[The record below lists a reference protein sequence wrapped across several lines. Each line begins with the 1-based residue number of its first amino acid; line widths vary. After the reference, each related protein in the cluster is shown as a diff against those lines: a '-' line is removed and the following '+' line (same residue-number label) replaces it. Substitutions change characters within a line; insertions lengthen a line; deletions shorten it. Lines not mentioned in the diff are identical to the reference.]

1 MAAFKIKKKHLKEL
15 IDSLAKEY
23 RVFIPVESDGVSSF
37 KEVTSDSHLPT
48 INSRN
53 TDRPPKE
60 IFFPQTE
67 TLFTYKEGKISPP
80 EQPNTK
86 YRIPNTDKI
95 AIFGARPCDVKSF
108 SLLDRLF
115 GMERNVAKCSEYKD
129 TYWINRR
136 TNALIFTI
144 GCNHPLSTCFCNWL
158 NGGPFNREGSD
169 LLLTDIG
176 EDFLVEPCSQNGEEF
191 IKTKGLPIQKAA
203 KVDIKRA
210 STVRKEAE
218 STLSEPVDI
227 TSLKEDLDTLWDNPV
242 WNEIAYKCLSC
253 AACSYLCPTC
263 YCFDIQDERAGNA
276 RGKRIRVWDS
286 CMFSL
291 FTKEASGHNPRPSS
305 KERMRQ
311 RIMHKFNYF
320 VENLGDFGCVGC
332 GRCIRSCPVNMD
344 IREVINTIKNVK
356 LTISNEK

>member
-1 MAAFKIKKKHLKEL
+1 MATFKIKKKRLKEF
-15 IDSLAKEY
+15 IDNLTKEY
-23 RVFIPVESDGVSSF
+23 RVFIPVESDGVASF
-37 KEVTSDSHLPT
+37 MEIGKIENKKMEIGDLRFDSY
-48 INSRN
+48 N

-67 TLFTYKEGKISPP
+67 ALLTYKEGKISSP
-80 EQPNTK
+80 EQASTE
-86 YRIPNTDKI
+86 KI
-95 AIFGARPCDVKSF
+95 AIFGVRPCDAKSF

-115 GMERNVAKCSEYKD
+115 GMEPNVAKCSEYKD
-129 TYWINRR
+129 TYWINKR

-158 NGGPFNREGSD
+158 NGGPFNKEGTD
-169 LLLTDIG
+169 LLLTDNG
-176 EDFLVEPCSQNGEEF
+176 EDFLVEHCSQNGEEF
-191 IKTKGLPIQKAA
+191 IKTKGLPVQKAT

-210 STVRKEAE
+210 SSIREKAE
-218 STLSEPVDI
+218 STLSKPVDI
-227 TSLKEDLDTLWDNPV
+227 TSLKEDLDNLWDNPV
-242 WNEIAYKCLSC
+242 WDEIAYKCLSC

-320 VENLGDFGCVGC
+320 VENLGEFGCVGC

-344 IREVINTIKNVK
+344 I
-356 LTISNEK
+356 

>member
-1 MAAFKIKKKHLKEL
+1 MATFKIKKKRLKEF
-15 IDSLAKEY
+15 IDNLTKEY
-23 RVFIPVESDGVSSF
+23 RVFIPVESDGVASF
-37 KEVTSDSHLPT
+37 MEIGDLRFDSY
-48 INSRN
+48 N

-67 TLFTYKEGKISPP
+67 ALLTYKEGEISSP
-80 EQPNTK
+80 EQASTE
-86 YRIPNTDKI
+86 KI
-95 AIFGARPCDVKSF
+95 AIFGVRPCDAKSF

-115 GMERNVAKCSEYKD
+115 GMEPNVAKCSEYKD
-129 TYWINRR
+129 TYWINKR

-158 NGGPFNREGSD
+158 NGGPFNKEGTD
-169 LLLTDIG
+169 LLLTDNG
-176 EDFLVEPCSQNGEEF
+176 EDFLVEHCSKNGEEF
-191 IKTKGLPIQKAA
+191 IKTKGMPVQKAT

-210 STVRKEAE
+210 SSIRKKAE
-218 STLSEPVDI
+218 STLSKPVDI
-227 TSLKEDLDTLWDNPV
+227 TSLKEDLDNLWDNPV
-242 WNEIAYKCLSC
+242 WDEIAYKCLSC

-276 RGKRIRVWDS
+276 RGKRIRIWDS

-320 VENLGDFGCVGC
+320 VENLGEFGCVGC
-332 GRCIRSCPVNMD
+332 GRCIRSCPVNVD
-344 IREVINTIKNVK
+344 IREIINTIKNVK
-356 LTISNEK
+356 LTVSNEK